1 MSPAFQSAHFILFDL
16 DGTLVDSA
24 PDLVGALDAL
34 LEMHGRAP
42 VGLAEGRTM
51 IGEGAARLVERGF
64 AARGGLP
71 LALDDLVPDFVARYE
86 DRLTRQT
93 RPFPGVIETLGA
105 LAQRGLALGVCT
117 NKPDRA
123 TARILEA
130 LDLARYFTSVVGGD
144 GVRKPAPDPVL
155 RCLAGLGGHPGAALF
170 VGDSPVDHAAARA
183 AGLPVALVS
192 FGYTA
197 IPARDIGADHVI
209 DRMTDL
215 LDLID
220 RA

>member
-1 MSPAFQSAHFILFDL
+1 MSPASRSPAFILFDL

-24 PDLVGALDAL
+24 PDLIGALDDL
-34 LEMHGRAP
+34 LDAHGRAP
-42 VGLAEGRTM
+42 VGLAAGRTM

-64 AARGGLP
+64 AARGGLSR
-71 LALDDLVPDFVARYE
+71 ALDDLVPDFVARYE
-86 DRLTRQT
+86 ARLTRET
-93 RPFPGVIETLGA
+93 RPYPGVAETLDT
-105 LAQRGLALGVCT
+105 LVRRGLTLGLCT

-123 TARILEA
+123 TARILDA
-130 LDLARYFTSVVGGD
+130 LDLSRYFGSVVGGD

-155 RCLAGLGGHPGAALF
+155 RCLSGLGGTPGAALF

-192 FGYTA
+192 FGYTP
-197 IPARDIGADHVI
+197 IPAREIGADHVI

-215 LDLID
+215 IGLLDAL
-220 RA
+220 